1 MRKFRKIK
9 KGVLKTEISVK
20 CLDQETK
27 TTLVCQYQLKLENK
41 QNGVIVLASQLF
53 RAMVTGFLFFIF
65 NQKEINTKNTDKYFS
80 K

>member
-1 MRKFRKIK
+1 M
-9 KGVLKTEISVK
+9 
-20 CLDQETK
+20 DQETK
-27 TTLVCQYQLKLENK
+27 TTLVYQYQLKLEKK
-41 QNGVIVLASQLF
+41 QNGVIVLANQLF